1 MSPDAIELVKAA
13 LERIDAWQAATNA
26 FSQIYTDEARAEA
39 ARTHPD
45 GRLAGAPVAAKELFD
60 IRGRPTT
67 GCCAAI
73 PPQPA
78 ERDATL
84 VALLRDA
91 GAVVI
96 GKTNQHELAAGVTN
110 LESACGPTRNPWDP
124 TRMTGGSSGGSAI
137 AVATGI
143 VRISLVSDTGGSARI
158 PAAFCGTW
166 GLKATTGALPTEG
179 MMPLA
184 PELDCPGLLAGSLD
198 DLGLGWELLIGE
210 RDRGRTPAAVGVLR
224 GGRWER
230 CQVEV
235 HAAVERAADRLR
247 DAGVRVR
254 EIDGSALDD
263 AHHVWNRIVWPSFSE
278 RYGGLI
284 GSPALG
290 SGTAALLRWGSTH
303 RDERPGA
310 FTRAEAI
317 GGWFGR
323 TFEEVDLLL
332 TATTPYVAP
341 TIGVAEIDLG
351 DGSTMD
357 VERGGPSWFTTTANV
372 AGLPALTV
380 PFSTSTEKLPIG
392 VQLIGPPHA
401 ENALLTAG
409 EILRPPG
416 SAPPRPA
423 VPQR

>member
-1 MSPDAIELVKAA
+1 MSPDATDVDAA
-13 LERIDAWQAATNA
+13 LEGIDAWQAATNA
-26 FSQIYTDEARAEA
+26 FSQIYADEARAEA
-39 ARTHPD
+39 ARALPD
-45 GRLAGAPVAAKELFD
+45 GRLAGAPVAVKELFD

-73 PPQPA
+73 APGPA

-84 VALLRDA
+84 VARLRDA

-124 TRMTGGSSGGSAI
+124 TRMTGGSSGGSAA

-143 VRISLVSDTGGSARI
+143 VPISLVSDTGGSARI

-166 GLKATTGALPTEG
+166 GLKPTTGALPTEG

-198 DLGLGWELLIGE
+198 DLGLGWEVLIGE

-224 GGRWER
+224 GGRWDR

-235 HAAVERAADRLR
+235 HAAVERAADRVR
-247 DAGVRVR
+247 DAGLKVR

-278 RYGGLI
+278 RYTALI

-290 SGTAALLRWGSTH
+290 PGTGALLRWGSTH
-303 RDERPGA
+303 RDQRPGA
-310 FTRAEAI
+310 LTRAEAI
-317 GGWFGR
+317 RGWFGR
-323 TFEEVDLLL
+323 TFEDVELLL

-341 TIGVAEIDLG
+341 AIGVAEIDLS

-357 VERGGPSWFTTTANV
+357 ADRGGPSWFTTAANV
-372 AGLPALTV
+372 AGIPALTV
-380 PFSTSTEKLPIG
+380 PFSTSADGLPIG
-392 VQLIGPPHA
+392 VQLIGPVHSEGP
-401 ENALLTAG
+401 LLAAAQ
-409 EILRPPG
+409 ILRPSG
-416 SAPPRPA
+416 SELPRPA
-423 VPQR
+423 VPER